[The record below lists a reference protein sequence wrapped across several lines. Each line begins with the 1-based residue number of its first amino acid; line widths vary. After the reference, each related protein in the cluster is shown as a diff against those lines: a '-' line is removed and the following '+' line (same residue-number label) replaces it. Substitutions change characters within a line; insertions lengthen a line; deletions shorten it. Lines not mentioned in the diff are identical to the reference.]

1 MVKVTR
7 EKKREIVRQK
17 RYGKKDEH
25 CQVEIKIEGNEHCW
39 EKEKK
44 EMYTKRHKTK
54 ESTRKEE
61 KEIERE
67 SEKERERSKEE
78 RYRVRIKIE
87 SKKQSR
93 GDVAKIAN

>member
-1 MVKVTR
+1 MIKVTR

-25 CQVEIKIEGNEHCW
+25 CQVEIKIEGKTNIVGRRKRRKCAQNDTKRKEVR
-39 EKEKK
+39 EKK
-44 EMYTKRHKTK
+44 KKK
-54 ESTRKEE
+54 Q
-61 KEIERE
+61 RE
-67 SEKERERSKEE
+67 SEKVRDRSKEE

>member
-1 MVKVTR
+1 MIKVIR

-25 CQVEIKIEGNEHCW
+25 CQVEIKIEGNEHYW

-54 ESTRKEE
+54 GSTRKEE

-67 SEKERERSKEE
+67 RK
-78 RYRVRIKIE
+78 RVRKREIE
-87 SKKQSR
+87 VKRSDIVL
-93 GDVAKIAN
+93 G